1 MIRSSNMLAVS
12 ATVSIRRPPEL
23 VFNVLSDIERY
34 LASWAD
40 GPVAATRAT
49 PGPTRIGSVF
59 VIAAKAGPMR
69 IRYRYEIIGW
79 EPPTRLLGR
88 GVVGPVR
95 FEVEYWLLHAAG
107 STDLEQSIRA
117 NLSGPFRLAEG
128 AVQNRL
134 RRQVVLE
141 LERLR
146 TLVETLHPRSDQA

>member
-1 MIRSSNMLAVS
+1 MPDDTNMIAVG

-23 VFNVLSDIERY
+23 VFSVLSDIERY

-49 PGPTRIGSVF
+49 PGPTQIGSAF
-59 VIAAKAGPMR
+59 VITAKAGLMR
-69 IRYRYEIIGW
+69 IRYRYEILGW

-95 FEVEYWLLHAAG
+95 FEVEYRLQDAAG

-117 NLSGPFRLAEG
+117 VLSGPFRLAKSV
-128 AVQNRL
+128 VQNRL
-134 RRQVVLE
+134 RRQVVIE
-141 LERLR
+141 LDRLR
-146 TLVETLHPRSDQA
+146 TLVETLPTPSDTA